1 MGPFSEE
8 LQYKRATNIKRLLQQ
23 NPQLDELTL
32 AMWETKLKNL
42 AMDEER
48 YNARVR
54 AIFSGIKRSPLASD
68 TWN

>member
-8 LQYKRATNIKRLLQQ
+8 KQFQRAKAIEGLLER
-23 NPQLDELTL
+23 NPQLDDLTR

-42 AMDEER
+42 AMDEGR

-54 AIFSGIKRSPLASD
+54 AIFSGLTRSPLASD

>member
-8 LQYKRATNIKRLLQQ
+8 TQFKRATSIKRLLQQ
-23 NPQLDELTL
+23 NPQLDDLTR

-42 AMDEER
+42 AMNEER

-54 AIFSGIKRSPLASD
+54 AIFSGLQRSPLASD